1 MLDEHPCGD
10 RRSASDFADCFDPAL
25 AEFPTR
31 IVSLAQVVD
40 LLHVTHRPD
49 EIERFRQAIEAGDR
63 FPPISVVH
71 LAGRFFV
78 ADGHKRFS
86 AYAALSV
93 SQIVVEIWTTRRW
106 LQDQWRQFR
115 HKSRQQ
121 CRLAFRS
128 LFEQRARAEARRLVL
143 DTIRHWRRIVVS
155 LTTRPRRS

>member
-1 MLDEHPCGD
+1 MLAERPSCD

-31 IVSLAQVVD
+31 IVTLAQVVD
-40 LLHVTHRPD
+40 LLHVTHRPA
-49 EIERFRQAIEAGDR
+49 EIERFRQAIEGGDR

-86 AYAALSV
+86 AYAALPV
-93 SQIVVEIWTTRRW
+93 SEIVVQVWTTRRW

-115 HKSRQQ
+115 QKTRQQ
-121 CRLAFRS
+121 CRIAFRS
-128 LFEQRARAEARRLVL
+128 LYDQRARGEARRLVL
-143 DTIRHWRRIVVS
+143 DTIGHWRRIVVS
-155 LTTRPRRS
+155 LTTRARRS

>member
-1 MLDEHPCGD
+1 MLAERPCRG
-10 RRSASDFADCFDPAL
+10 RRSAPDYADCFDPAL

-49 EIERFRQAIEAGDR
+49 EIERFRQAIEGGDR

-78 ADGHKRFS
+78 ADGHKRFN
-86 AYAALSV
+86 AYAALPV
-93 SQIVVEIWTTRRW
+93 SEIVVQVWTMRRW
-106 LQDQWRQFR
+106 LQDQWRQFH
-115 HKSRQQ
+115 HKTRQQ

-128 LFEQRARAEARRLVL
+128 LYDQRARAEARRLVL
-143 DTIRHWRRIVVS
+143 DTIGHWRRIVVS
-155 LTTRPRRS
+155 LTTRPRRW

>member
-1 MLDEHPCGD
+1 MLAQRQCRD
-10 RRSASDFADCFDPAL
+10 RRSAPDYADCFDPAL
-25 AEFPTR
+25 ADFPTR
-31 IVSLAQVVD
+31 ILSLAQVVD
-40 LLHVTHRPD
+40 LLHVAHRPD
-49 EIERFRQAIEAGDR
+49 EIERFREAIECGDR

-86 AYAALSV
+86 AYAALPV
-93 SQIVVEIWTTRRW
+93 SEIVVQVWTMRRW

-115 HKSRQQ
+115 HKTRQQ

-128 LFEQRARAEARRLVL
+128 LYDQRARAEAGRLVL
-143 DTIRHWRRIVVS
+143 DTIGHWRRIVVS